1 MRGSGSEPR
10 VSAWIGRSRR
20 LREEGE
26 YGVVASA
33 VLLRGGEAN
42 FPDVLSRLFM
52 FGPAVV
58 PGGLL
63 FGLLLATVLLS
74 RSTASGSRE
83 VAVLLSLAFLCASLL
98 VAQSMALGNGLNLAI
113 GEASVV
119 LVGAASLLLV
129 VAVATR
135 PDSSFIEGLTRWSP
149 VIIAGSLL
157 AGAAGLAGF
166 AVLNIPVQ
174 HIGVYEGVGPR
185 NLDTYMVLLTLR
197 NQGPIAVSLMGAAS
211 GAAAWRVTGRLTGA
225 GATLLGCLGF
235 GVNLLLLIM
244 QSGD

>member
-1 MRGSGSEPR
+1 
-10 VSAWIGRSRR
+10 
-20 LREEGE
+20 
-26 YGVVASA
+26 
-33 VLLRGGEAN
+33 
-42 FPDVLSRLFM
+42 M

-113 GEASVV
+113 G
-119 LVGAASLLLV
+119 AASLLLV
-129 VAVATR
+129 VAVAAR

-149 VIIAGSLL
+149 AIIAGSLL
-157 AGAAGLAGF
+157 VGAAGLAGF

-174 HIGVYEGVGPR
+174 QIGVNEGIGPR
-185 NLDTYMVLLTLR
+185 NLDT
-197 NQGPIAVSLMGAAS
+197 
-211 GAAAWRVTGRLTGA
+211 
-225 GATLLGCLGF
+225 
-235 GVNLLLLIM
+235 
-244 QSGD
+244 

>member
-1 MRGSGSEPR
+1 
-10 VSAWIGRSRR
+10 
-20 LREEGE
+20 
-26 YGVVASA
+26 
-33 VLLRGGEAN
+33 
-42 FPDVLSRLFM
+42 M

-58 PGGLL
+58 PSGLL

-98 VAQSMALGNGLNLAI
+98 VAQRMALRNGLNLAI
-113 GEASVV
+113 GEASGV

-157 AGAAGLAGF
+157 VGAMMTGLHR
-166 AVLNIPVQ
+166 VRPSNIPVQ
-174 HIGVYEGVGPR
+174 QI
-185 NLDTYMVLLTLR
+185 D
-197 NQGPIAVSLMGAAS
+197 
-211 GAAAWRVTGRLTGA
+211 
-225 GATLLGCLGF
+225 
-235 GVNLLLLIM
+235 VN
-244 QSGD
+244 

>member
-1 MRGSGSEPR
+1 MDWTIQPLKSRGWVR
-10 VSAWIGRSRR
+10 VI
-20 LREEGE
+20 
-26 YGVVASA
+26 ASA

-42 FPDVLSRLFM
+42 FPEVLGLLFM
-52 FGPAVV
+52 FGLAVV

-63 FGLLLATVLLS
+63 FGLLFATVLLS
-74 RSTASGSRE
+74 RSTASWSRE
-83 VAVLLSLAFLCASLL
+83 VAVLLSLVFLCTSLL
-98 VAQSMALGNGLNLAI
+98 VAQNMARGNGLNLAI
-113 GEASVV
+113 VEASVV

-135 PDSSFIEGLTRWSP
+135 PDSSFIGGLTRWSP

-174 HIGVYEGVGPR
+174 QIGVYEGVGPR
-185 NLDTYMVLLTLR
+185 NLDTYTVLLTLR